1 VSGRNEKQRST
12 TSGRVT
18 QQVVKL
24 GIKTY
29 NRVLDLRS
37 NRTLSSAEFPE
48 LEAIQQRARAR
59 NGMSDHLVPLFLESL
74 SARPSLIVELGVRGG
89 ESTFVLE
96 RTARLCESAL
106 VSVDIEDCS
115 RASTYSDWVFVK
127 ADDIEF
133 ARRFPAWCEGRGL
146 VPSIDVLFL
155 DTSHEF
161 EHTRQEIIH
170 WFPLLSER
178 AKVFFHDTNLRRYY
192 VRKDGS
198 IGRAWD
204 NQRGV
209 IRAIEAHFGKSFD
222 ETKDFATL
230 CDGWLIKHYARCL
243 GFTTLE
249 RVGTGGG
256 RSGVAAPS
264 GEWADRLSPAGKR

>member
-1 VSGRNEKQRST
+1 
-12 TSGRVT
+12 
-18 QQVVKL
+18 VKL
-24 GIKTY
+24 GIRTY
-29 NRVLDLRS
+29 NRVIDLRS
-37 NRTLSSAEFPE
+37 RRTPAAAGFPE
-48 LEAIQQRARAR
+48 LEAIQQRAMAR

-74 SARPSLIVELGVRGG
+74 GAGPSLIVELGVRGG

-96 RTARLCESAL
+96 RTARLCQSTL

-115 RASTYSDWVFVK
+115 RASTYPEWIFVK

-133 ARRFPAWCEGRGL
+133 AQRFPAWCDERGL

-161 EHTRQEIIH
+161 EHTRQEITH

-198 IGRAWD
+198 LGRAWD

-209 IRAIEAHFGKSFD
+209 IRAIEDYFGTSFD
-222 ETKDFATL
+222 ETKDFVAL
-230 CDGWLIKHYARCL
+230 RGGWLVKHSARCL
-243 GFTTLE
+243 GFTILE
-249 RVGTGGG
+249 RVAAGSS
-256 RSGVAAPS
+256 RSGAGTRGEDRAARVS
-264 GEWADRLSPAGKR
+264 SAGKR